1 MNNQIKVELL
11 DLYGSDQVVMDS
23 ARVSSGKQPKDLEKF
38 IERLAKEGHDS
49 CFEHIISRW
58 RIKAPQRIQ
67 TQILRHRLASH
78 NVASARYGYNFID
91 IYKSEGMEGYPLLN
105 DLYEKSKECL
115 ELYNNITNNIYPKNK
130 RIRELAAMYISQG
143 VLSEQ
148 ILTINFRSLQNFLQ
162 LRDSPHAQ
170 LEIQFVA
177 KEMKRLLKE
186 QEQIKFTNTYL
197 LDIE

>member
-1 MNNQIKVELL
+1 
-11 DLYGSDQVVMDS
+11 
-23 ARVSSGKQPKDLEKF
+23 
-38 IERLAKEGHDS
+38 
-49 CFEHIISRW
+49 
-58 RIKAPQRIQ
+58 
-67 TQILRHRLASH
+67 
-78 NVASARYGYNFID
+78 
-91 IYKSEGMEGYPLLN
+91 
-105 DLYEKSKECL
+105 
-115 ELYNNITNNIYPKNK
+115 
-130 RIRELAAMYISQG
+130 MYISQG